1 MTVQLLAREFAFADT
16 PGVCLGLGLDWRPG
30 GYGMLFC
37 EAASDG
43 SHWTAITPDP
53 TYLRMIIS
61 ANGTKIL
68 SGLEMP
74 AEKFPL
80 RRPGWPDEW

>member
-16 PGVCLGLGLDWRPG
+16 PDVCLGLGLDWRPG

-37 EAASDG
+37 EAVPG
-43 SHWTAITPDP
+43 GGHWTAITPDP